1 MDFYGLIGFSLAAG
15 VYALF
20 ALLIIAARNH
30 SLVARA
36 VLFCALVTL
45 SSNLIAALQIKLG

>member
-30 SLVARA
+30 SLVAR
-36 VLFCALVTL
+36 
-45 SSNLIAALQIKLG
+45 